1 MQRLVLPVALAVA
14 LSLPT
19 APSVASA
26 QAAPAL
32 PSDSLERGRA
42 ATRWLLN
49 GAVDSLWSV
58 VVPAQRGIFASR
70 ESLSQ
75 AMLTFAAQAGAVS
88 GKVEERFV
96 WRGGQRQYWQVVN
109 ASSAPEPIQ
118 IRWVMLPDGRIG
130 GLGINAVSASPAVDS
145 GGPVIKP

>member
-1 MQRLVLPVALAVA
+1 MQRFRLPVALALVLCAPCVA
-14 LSLPT
+14 H
-19 APSVASA
+19 A

-42 ATRWLLN
+42 ATRWLIN
-49 GAVDSLWSV
+49 GTVDSLWSI

-70 ESLSQ
+70 ESMSQ
-75 AMLTFAAQAGAVS
+75 AMATFTAQAGTVS

-96 WRGGQRQYWQVVN
+96 WRGGQRQYWHVVN
-109 ASSAPEPIQ
+109 VSSMPEPIQ

-130 GLGINAVSASPAVDS
+130 GLGINPLSAAPAVDS